1 LTKQNGLSRTALKNA
16 VQLVVDQ
23 LARVIVGFLL
33 TPIIVSQLG
42 AAGFGVWQVLQK
54 ASMQLAM
61 LDGRSPEVLKWVIA
75 SKQGDVDIAA
85 KQRAFTSA
93 VLVLACFMPL
103 LIFAYG
109 LLVLFFPAYSGLV
122 QGGLIDARIAIVL
135 LAISAL
141 LMSIAM
147 LFEASI
153 RGSNIAYKL
162 LGSQAALLLL
172 GGALS
177 AAAVYAGYG
186 LVGLAGV
193 QILVSLMF
201 IVVYIKVARKNL
213 PWIGFSRPPRKDFFE
228 ALQRSKWYTTWA
240 FVSTFIF
247 TGDVIVMAAFVSAS
261 LVSSYVLTM
270 YLMQMVTVIILT
282 AVSSALPGLA
292 GIVGQKQYLRASA
305 LRKESLTYCWLLA
318 TAVSAAIVVIN
329 QSFVALWVGAD
340 QYAGDDVN
348 ALIAICT
355 VQLVFIRHDANL
367 LNLALDVRQKTI
379 LGMVSAGF
387 MLLLLMV
394 LVPMFQLYG
403 VCLALIAGR
412 SILFFCYPRVI
423 SEFLQE
429 ELLPTFSM
437 RRSICTAVIIL
448 ICWGL
453 STIIATEDWYA
464 LVSWF
469 IVITV
474 ISIAFLYAFGL
485 TREERLMVGFRSK
498 LLLRRR

>member
-1 LTKQNGLSRTALKNA
+1 MTKQDGLSRTALKNA

-33 TPIIVSQLG
+33 TPILVSQLG

-75 SKQGDVDIAA
+75 SKQGDVDIVA
-85 KQRAFTSA
+85 KQRAFTSGA
-93 VLVLACFMPL
+93 LVLSCFVPL

-109 LLVLFFPAYSGLV
+109 LLVLFLPAYSGLV
-122 QGGLIDARIAIVL
+122 QDGLIDARIAIVL
-135 LAISAL
+135 LAIAAL

-162 LGSQAALLLL
+162 LGSQASLLLC
-172 GGALS
+172 GGMLS
-177 AAAVYAGYG
+177 AASVYAGYG

-213 PWIGFSRPPRKDFFE
+213 AWIGISRPPRKDFFE

-247 TGDVIVMAAFVSAS
+247 AGDVIVMAAFVSAN
-261 LVSSYVLTM
+261 LVASYVLTM
-270 YLMQMVTVIILT
+270 YLMQMVTVVILT
-282 AVSSALPGLA
+282 AVSSALPGIA
-292 GIVGQKQYLRASA
+292 GIVGRKQYLRASA

-318 TAVSAAIVVIN
+318 TAVCAAIVVVN
-329 QSFVALWVGAD
+329 QSFVTLWVGAA
-340 QYAGDDVN
+340 QYAGDNVN
-348 ALIAICT
+348 VLIAICT
-355 VQLVFIRHDANL
+355 IQLVFIRHDANL
-367 LNLALDVRQKTI
+367 LNLALDVREKTI
-379 LGMVSAGF
+379 QGMMSAGL
-387 MLLLLMV
+387 MLVLLIV

-403 VCLALIAGR
+403 VCIALLVAR
-412 SILFFCYPRVI
+412 SILFFTYPRVI
-423 SEFLQE
+423 AEFLQE
-429 ELLPTFSM
+429 ERSSTFSM
-437 RRSICTAVIIL
+437 RRFLCTTVMIL
-448 ICWGL
+448 ICWRLSSLVVVENWYGL
-453 STIIATEDWYA
+453 VFWLMA
-464 LVSWF
+464 
-469 IVITV
+469 
-474 ISIAFLYAFGL
+474 IAFLSLLFLYTFGV
-485 TREERLMVGFRSK
+485 TGEERFMIMARAK
-498 LLLRRR
+498 LLLKR